1 MRQVMWVVV
10 SLLGMVAGIAAK
22 GTPVGTDINNTAQI
36 AYAVGGIDYDLNS
49 TTDRFVVDRVVD
61 IHVAWEDSAPVEVYG
76 GDTERVLTFVLANQ
90 GNGDEN
96 ITLAYEHNT
105 SSDFTPQGVWIYR
118 DEDNNSIFDPT
129 VDTNLTRVV
138 LGADRNVTLF
148 LVGTIPDDNTTAPGN
163 RSHEILRADTE
174 RNATAGTDR
183 PDQVDTV
190 VRTGKDQDTGSWLIR
205 DYWLVAEKN
214 ATVHTDDNATHTGSR
229 ITYTIDTHIGGKA
242 AGRHIDG
249 VVVSD
254 VIPAGTRYLPGSLRL
269 DATALTDKADGDA
282 GEANAT
288 VVTVRVGTLSGTTH
302 RTMQFDVEVE

>member
-1 MRQVMWVVV
+1 MQQIFFVLAA
-10 SLLGMVAGIAAK
+10 LLSMAVNVAAK
-22 GTPVGTDINNTAQI
+22 GTSVGTDINNTALI
-36 AYAVGGIDYDLNS
+36 EYAVGGMDHNLTS
-49 TTDRFVVDRVVD
+49 STDRFVVDRVVD
-61 IHVAWEDSAPVEVYG
+61 IQVVWEDSAPVKVSA
-76 GDTERVLTFVLANQ
+76 GDTERVLTFVLANE

-118 DEDNNSIFDPT
+118 DEDNNSIFDPAI
-129 VDTNLTRVV
+129 DTNLSRVV
-138 LGADRNVTLF
+138 LGADTNVTLF
-148 LVGTIPDDNTTAPGN
+148 LVGTIPDDNTTAPG
-163 RSHEILRADTE
+163 SQSYETLHADTE
-174 RNATAGTDR
+174 RNATAGADQA
-183 PDQVDTV
+183 DQVDTV
-190 VRTGKDQDTGSWLIR
+190 VRTGKDQDTGSWIIR

-229 ITYTIDTHIGGKA
+229 ITYTIDTWIGGKA
-242 AGRHIDG
+242 AGHHIDA

-288 VVTVRVGTLSGTTH
+288 MVTVRVGTLSGTTH